1 MPTRW
6 RGTLSLGIL
15 GFALSACATIPAAP
29 PKEVREAVPKEVR
42 EAVPKEARE
51 VPTFGAP
58 LLEALRKNEG
68 DAKRFEQDGR
78 LRESLERWRIVL
90 TIEPQHAEARQKQNE
105 LETKVREQTRRRIAA
120 GKEQLQLR
128 RKEAAQKEFMAALRL
143 DPFNREALEQLY
155 LSEEQLG
162 EQTAFAKPVGK
173 GGTQAK
179 LQSSGDAR
187 AKPMPKEESEEEEES
202 GEEVSFAEAA
212 ELFRQGD
219 YLAAIDAF
227 TRVLAKQPG
236 LREAVEYQKQA
247 YYNQGLAYMK
257 GDNHAE
263 ALKLFEKL
271 KKLQPDFKR
280 LAYYMQTAREK
291 LADQHYLAGIRHF
304 KEQKLQEAIEEWDQ
318 ALALNPKLESAK
330 RSQDRARKLLKN
342 LEEIK

>member
-15 GFALSACATIPAAP
+15 GFALSACATIPAGP
-29 PKEVREAVPKEVR
+29 PKEAR
-42 EAVPKEARE
+42 EAVPKEARAI
-51 VPTFGAP
+51 PTIEAS

-68 DAKRFEQDGR
+68 EAKRFEQDGR
-78 LRESLERWRIVL
+78 LRESLERWKIVL
-90 TIEPQHAEARQKQNE
+90 TIEPQHAEARQKEKE
-105 LETKVREQTRRRIAA
+105 LQAKIQEQTRRRIAA
-120 GKEQLQLR
+120 GREQLQQR
-128 RKEAAQKEFMAALRL
+128 RKEAAQKEFLAALRL

-179 LQSSGDAR
+179 AQPGADAKT
-187 AKPMPKEESEEEEES
+187 KPMPEEEAEEAEES

-227 TRVLAKQPG
+227 TRVLSKQPG

-247 YYNQGLAYMK
+247 YYNQGMAYMK
-257 GDNHAE
+257 GENYGE
-263 ALKLFEKL
+263 ALRLFEKL

-280 LAYYMQTAREK
+280 LPSNMQTAREK

-330 RSQDRARKLLKN
+330 RSQDRARKLLRN